1 MGHGGVG
8 VEGVAERGVGR
19 EVGEEGEEREWGER
33 ERVEIDEVDDVG
45 GCEGRDEF
53 FEGFCLG
60 VFDGVREG

>member
-33 ERVEIDEVDDVG
+33 KRVEIDEVDDVG

-53 FEGFCLG
+53 FEGF
-60 VFDGVREG
+60 